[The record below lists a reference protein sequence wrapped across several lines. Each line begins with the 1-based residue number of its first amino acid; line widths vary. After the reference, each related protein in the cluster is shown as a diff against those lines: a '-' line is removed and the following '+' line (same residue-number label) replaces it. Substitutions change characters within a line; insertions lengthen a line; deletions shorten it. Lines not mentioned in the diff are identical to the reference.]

1 MVLTPEQHLR
11 IATVYETAAGDRLGV
26 TRPQRAAFARK
37 ANWFR
42 MLARIKSKKDAGKA
56 ALEKQSQEVP
66 PEAPSVENGQFN
78 GGWSLPK
85 AQRQTIAERLEKA
98 RAAAGA

>member
-66 PEAPSVENGQFN
+66 PEPPSMEN